1 MKNLS
6 DLANNSEDWSGEPA
20 KAISISVTELT
31 HDKAHLLP
39 LVQVHGTKHAS

>member
-6 DLANNSEDWSGEPA
+6 DLANNSEDCSGEPA

-31 HDKAHLLP
+31 HVLLL
-39 LVQVHGTKHAS
+39 LVQVHGTKRAS

>member
-6 DLANNSEDWSGEPA
+6 ELANNSEECSGEPA

-39 LVQVHGTKHAS
+39 LVQVHETKRAS